1 MFNKF
6 LNSLKTPKNASLVEA
21 IQKGYNTIFEAG
33 KARHIPGVYQDLKSY
48 LKTLKDDG
56 TIFVHF
62 MNKFLPPSSNNKE
75 IEVSDKELNK
85 LTASKIGF
93 NYDQRWGNPFGV
105 YAYPYIEIFEPT
117 GDFKKQADYYYVIK
131 ANTSVPHIKDIGEFP
146 RNEYVTAIE
155 KLKELYKKT
164 ILKRE
169 YQKLEDM
176 LRISDDEEKTKAYIQ
191 EKIEDKG
198 SFIDF
203 LKKTEEESSNKSD
216 GGILFYSII
225 RLSEKFLLNKTQNLS
240 GYPISDKIT
249 EYGNNP
255 NIIQRNI
262 WVKVLGYEWINDNS
276 SGIIH
281 PSEAQQA
288 IFMTPRSYKVI
299 KQGHNKKYEMIK
311 RMNQVKEG
319 GEIPHFDRN
328 DFPISYIQ
336 SLPPEQQWRLLTT
349 QFGRFKNMF
358 QDEPKIIRY
367 FNKKIRGKI
376 IDEFEYFFIEAYI
389 ADDLPFNDLIY
400 FNEDII
406 RKFVKAKPDQFT
418 YLIKTNVD
426 KAFKLAE
433 SSNVLKE
440 EIFNNLNELAMGLR
454 NAHYKTINKIPREIL
469 MKMAREHG
477 KEFADSYINNKS
489 NMPVD
494 HEIENIVKLNVK
506 EHKLELERI

>member
-1 MFNKF
+1 MFHKF
-6 LNSLKTPKNASLVEA
+6 LNSLKTPNNASLVEA

-216 GGILFYSII
+216 GGILFYLIV
-225 RLSEKFLLNKTQNLS
+225 RLSEKFISNKS
-240 GYPISDKIT
+240 EDSAGYKVPDEIT

-262 WVKVLGYEWINDNS
+262 WVKVLGYEWINDQWH
-276 SGIIH
+276 GIIH
-281 PSEAQQA
+281 PGESQQA
-288 IFMTPRSYKVI
+288 LFMTTRSYKVI
-299 KQGHNKKYEMIK
+299 KQGHNKNYEKLTRVNELKKTGEMSAGELNETLLPVPEYFPSLSAKIQKKILDTHVDNFKIK
-311 RMNQVKEG
+311 
-319 GEIPHFDRN
+319 
-328 DFPISYIQ
+328 
-336 SLPPEQQWRLLTT
+336 
-349 QFGRFKNMF
+349 FKNMPYYTISQF
-358 QDEPKIIRY
+358 RKQLKPYILDKFEDSFINAYVELDMQFDELPY
-367 FNKKIRGKI
+367 FGE
-376 IDEFEYFFIEAYI
+376 DFIH
-389 ADDLPFNDLIY
+389 
-400 FNEDII
+400 
-406 RKFVKAKPDQFT
+406 KFLKAKPSRFK
-418 YLIKTNVD
+418 YLITKNVD

-440 EIFNNLNELAMGLR
+440 EIFNNLNELAIGLR
-454 NAHYKTINKIPREIL
+454 YAHYKTINKIPREIL
-469 MKMAREHG
+469 LKMAREHG
-477 KEFADSYINNKS
+477 KEFADAYSFNN

-494 HEIENIVKLNVK
+494 HELENIAKLNTK
-506 EHKLELERI
+506 KT